1 MLNRKMIEQSIGDL
15 ERKLRT
21 AKKLRDKGG
30 IVVVAEGESLLTAY
44 DFDSRKMAY

>member
-1 MLNRKMIEQSIGDL
+1 MLNRKMIEQSISDL
-15 ERKLRT
+15 ERKLRI